1 MRVYYTS
8 CFNIFFVSGQLSIN
22 DIINFSIAG
31 MLSHQLK
38 QGKID
43 GEKTI
48 IQNPT
53 DAQKREHEKHDFE
66 THEVYAM
73 DVLISTGD
81 AVVSSL

>member
-1 MRVYYTS
+1 
-8 CFNIFFVSGQLSIN
+8 
-22 DIINFSIAG
+22 

-53 DAQKREHEKHDFE
+53 DAQKKEHEKFELE

-73 DVLISTGD
+73 DVLISTGEG
-81 AVVSSL
+81 VVSIIHIHIMCTSSPWYNNVRLFPLP